1 MRPVLMVVAYIF
13 SHKPFQVSL
22 VEDNNVIEQV
32 SSAASH
38 PSLRDTVLPR
48 AAIRGTHRLASQLPD
63 RRHHIAAKLRVAIK
77 EQESVHRRVGPRFS
91 HLLHDPGGRGV
102 ACHIEMQNLA
112 PLMADNEEA
121 VQETKGDRRHRE
133 SIAAMASR

>member
-48 AAIRGTHRLASQLPD
+48 AAIRGTHWLASQLAD
-63 RRHHIAAKLRVAIK
+63 RRHHIPAKLRVVINNA
-77 EQESVHRRVGPRFS
+77 
-91 HLLHDPGGRGV
+91 
-102 ACHIEMQNLA
+102 
-112 PLMADNEEA
+112 
-121 VQETKGDRRHRE
+121 
-133 SIAAMASR
+133 